1 MTSASGVAQY
11 MVSAMEAKMS
21 EVKDFWAYCPMGGK
35 RHGVMQL
42 MKNDAGGLL
51 VYCEKCYKPRRK
63 RGS

>member
-1 MTSASGVAQY
+1 
-11 MVSAMEAKMS
+11 MS